1 MARDI
6 FSDAL
11 GIVIDE
17 ARPGFVKAHLT
28 LTERHQNE
36 HQTAHGGVIFS
47 LADAVFARA
56 SNIHGIPAVALDTS
70 MTFVRAARAG
80 ETIVAQCEEAALR
93 RRVAV
98 YTVTVT
104 TEPGELVA
112 LFRGTVYRIQPE
124 SH

>member
-36 HQTAHGGVIFS
+36 HQTAHGGVIFPLPMPYS
-47 LADAVFARA
+47 
-56 SNIHGIPAVALDTS
+56 PAPAIFTA
-70 MTFVRAARAG
+70 F
-80 ETIVAQCEEAALR
+80 R
-93 RRVAV
+93 RLHW
-98 YTVTVT
+98 T
-104 TEPGELVA
+104 P
-112 LFRGTVYRIQPE
+112 P
-124 SH
+124 